1 MQIQKIYAVIRTST
15 IQETGANC
23 QVYCIVTDYDKIYD
37 TMQIKE
43 LLGNDFVFSKKI
55 FTPGNQLS
63 IGDFIEIPFKELQ
76 RNDPPKNPYILHEPV
91 KKAGYRVI
99 DVPVEFISE
108 DNYIDCEKVTK
119 FISDGLNTLAIP
131 GKFYL
136 SSNGLYGPFKIES
149 GCVLPFTGKSAF
161 RYDFD
166 VDEII
171 DLKYDGKD
179 CPYIISEPKNKV
191 AELDCMSKNQVL
203 EHLKKTLILHQSIN
217 IDINK
222 IRDIRDGVSKANE
235 GAEHLDHIR
244 LKRAAGYLDSLLLS
258 YNELNALKKH
268 EEAWER
274 LINDNYT
281 SHKEK
286 FEADILAVFQSKI
299 NEKESELTTLNLSL
313 QSAKETLASQSSDIV
328 SLSEDIR
335 LIESKKHDLILS
347 IQVAAGVQPNSV
359 SRLESEDTAVFYR
372 IEQQFSELQSYDD
385 HEDYLDDMSNMGLIA
400 KSQKKYLKEGLF
412 WMSRGNFLL
421 ADNCAYVLTLVRSI
435 GNFKAIVQNA
445 EIDWIKY
452 EYLHRSGFSALVKS
466 ALENKD
472 IYHFYILQDIN
483 IASPECYAKPI
494 LDIARGI
501 HLDIPGTT
509 SKWPKNLFFIGIA
522 VDDQIRD
529 FGFGLNK
536 SSFSKWKALP
546 QNDEAFLSQE
556 FTPKK
561 RIDLN
566 SIAVD
571 FDYPETIDCYIA

>member
-1 MQIQKIYAVIRTST
+1 MIRTS
-15 IQETGANC
+15 QSSDTGANC
-23 QVYCIVTDYDKIYD
+23 QVYCIVTDHDKIYD

-43 LLGNDFVFSKKI
+43 VLGNDFIFSKKI

-63 IGDFIEIPFKELQ
+63 IGDFIEIPFIELQ
-76 RNDPPKNPYILHEPV
+76 RNHPPKNPYIIHDPV
-91 KKAGYRVI
+91 KKAGFRVV
-99 DVPVEFISE
+99 DVPLEFISQE
-108 DNYIDCEKVTK
+108 NYIDCEKVTE
-119 FISDGLNTLAIP
+119 FISAGLNPLIIP
-131 GKFYL
+131 GRFYL

-149 GCVLPFTGKSAF
+149 NCVVPCTGKSAF
-161 RYDFD
+161 KYDFD

-179 CPYIISEPKNKV
+179 CPYIITEPKNKA
-191 AELDCMSKNQVL
+191 AELDCMSKNQIL
-203 EHLKKTLILHQSIN
+203 EHLKKTLKLYQSVN

-244 LKRAAGYLDSLLLS
+244 LKRAADYLESLLLS
-258 YNELNALKKH
+258 YEEFNALKKH

-281 SHKEK
+281 SHREK

-299 NEKESELTTLNLSL
+299 NEKERELDALNTSL
-313 QSAKETLASQSSDIV
+313 QSAKKTLAKQSGDIA
-328 SLSEDIR
+328 SFSEEIR
-335 LIESKKHDLILS
+335 LIESKKQDLILS
-347 IQVAAGVQPNSV
+347 IQVAAGIQPNTV
-359 SRLESEDTAVFYR
+359 SRIESEDTAVFYR
-372 IEQQFSELQSYDD
+372 IEEQYSELHSYDD
-385 HEDYLDDMSNMGLIA
+385 YEDYLDDMSDMGLIA

-452 EYLHRSGFSALVKS
+452 EHLHRSGFSELVKS

-494 LDIARGI
+494 LDIAKGI

-536 SSFSKWKALP
+536 SSFSRWKALP
-546 QNDEAFLSQE
+546 QNDEAFLSLE

-566 SIAVD
+566 RIAAD
-571 FDYPETIDCYIA
+571 FDYSDTIDRYLG